1 MQQREGLHM
10 TTATV
15 LAAAAPRSPWF
26 VERAGGAQGDMTV
39 ICFPHAG
46 GGAAQF
52 HAWQQIVGPS
62 LHVVTAQLPGRGG
75 RFREAP
81 VESLAAAAD
90 AIASALC
97 ARSMPRFA
105 LFGHSLGG
113 LLAYEVARRCVRRY
127 MRRPEHLFVAG
138 ATPPPC
144 VRDTERLS
152 HLADGDLL
160 SAVMRMNGLPAS
172 LSSAER
178 RTVELM
184 LPTLRADLALEE
196 TYGYEPDDQFD
207 VPTTSLAGS
216 SDTVVPPQTMR
227 RWASVTRGSFRT
239 VTFDGDHFFVDA
251 KRDALI
257 ALIRAELAPDRIG
270 TGHAN

>member
-1 MQQREGLHM
+1 M
-10 TTATV
+10 TKATGH
-15 LAAAAPRSPWF
+15 AAPQKTPWL
-26 VERAGGAQGDMTV
+26 VERTSDMPSDITLV
-39 ICFPHAG
+39 CFPHAG

-62 LHVVTAQLPGRGG
+62 LHVVAAQLPGRGG
-75 RFREAP
+75 RFRETPA
-81 VESLAAAAD
+81 ESLAVAAD

-97 ARSMPRFA
+97 ARPMPRFA

-113 LLAYEVARRCVRRY
+113 LLAYEVARRCVCRF

-138 ATPPPC
+138 ATPPTC
-144 VRDTERLS
+144 VRDAERIS
-152 HLADGDLL
+152 HLADAELL
-160 SAVMRMNGLPAS
+160 RAVMRMNGLPAN

-178 RTVELM
+178 QAVELM

-196 TYGYEPDDQFD
+196 TYEYVPEDQFD
-207 VPTTSLAGS
+207 VPITSLAGS
-216 SDTVVPPQTMR
+216 SDAIVPPQAMQ
-227 RWASVTRGSFRT
+227 RWDSVTRGTCRT

-251 KRDALI
+251 RRDALI